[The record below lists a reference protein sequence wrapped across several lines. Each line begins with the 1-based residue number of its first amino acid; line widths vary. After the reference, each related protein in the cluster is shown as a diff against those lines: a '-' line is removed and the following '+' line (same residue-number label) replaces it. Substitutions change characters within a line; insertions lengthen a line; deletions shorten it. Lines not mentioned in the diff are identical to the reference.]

1 MALRRELRMSDKNK
15 KCILVLVISLMTLVI
30 IQRFTINEPV
40 SFKSMDDLNY
50 MYSESYIKETIKQ
63 RVREKIDAALQSANN
78 YFQDD
83 DECGSD
89 QDFEN
94 RKDQLDQYL
103 THRKKCLLKYC
114 GAVCKTKDG
123 ANKGISLTFE
133 LSYRK
138 L

>member
-1 MALRRELRMSDKNK
+1 MALRRDLRMSDKNK

-30 IQRFTINEPV
+30 LQRITINEPL
-40 SFKSMDDLNY
+40 SSESMEDVDY
-50 MYSESYIKETIKQ
+50 TYSESYIKETIKQ
-63 RVREKIDAALQSANN
+63 QVREKIEAALQSANN
-78 YFQDD
+78 YFQED
-83 DECGSD
+83 DECESD

-94 RKDQLDQYL
+94 RNDQLDQYM

-123 ANKGISLTFE
+123 AHKGIFLTFE